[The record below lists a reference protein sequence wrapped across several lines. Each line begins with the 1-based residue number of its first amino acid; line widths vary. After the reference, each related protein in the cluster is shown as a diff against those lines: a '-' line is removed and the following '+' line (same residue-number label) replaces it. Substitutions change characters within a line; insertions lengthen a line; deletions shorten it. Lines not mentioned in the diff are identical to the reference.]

1 MTQAIVE
8 QVELVKTSVRDNSNK
23 FYSIILYSNGDVVC
37 RWGRVGA
44 AGESQTHAGGG
55 TAKLRQLERAKT
67 SRGYRRVDTGAT
79 PSSAA
84 SGSAAVHAAA
94 RAALSDGA
102 LETEEL
108 IGHLARVNRHAIQI
122 ASGGLITATAA
133 NGVQTARGP
142 VSAASVAEARTVLAS
157 ASAGDLDAI
166 DRYLMLVPQVMP
178 RTAGWH
184 AQFADTEFL
193 SGQRDFLDQLD
204 AAVAISPVGGAT
216 AHFCHRLAVLP
227 DGHEDA
233 NQLRSW
239 FERTR
244 NKHHRDVARLR
255 MIRVWALTGTAGAA
269 DWAQTRERLGGRTRQ
284 LWHGTVPANVLSILH
299 RGLYVPPVSGTS
311 VQITGR
317 MFGAGVYLSD
327 QATKSLR
334 YSHGS
339 WSGTRQDRC
348 YMLAADVAMGREL
361 RTGPGDDR
369 NEVVRRMR
377 QGEGTGRRRYDS
389 LVVTGGTCGVVNNEM
404 IVPDPKQVLL
414 KYLCEF
420 RDAERVVEL

>member
-1 MTQAIVE
+1 MTTTIVE
-8 QVELVKTSVRDNSNK
+8 RVELVKTSARENSNK
-23 FYSIILYSNGDVVC
+23 FYSITLYDNGDVVC

-44 AGESQTHAGGG
+44 ARGESQTHAGGG
-55 TAKLRQLERAKT
+55 TVKLRQIEHAKT
-67 SRGYRRVDTGAT
+67 GRGYRRVHAGAS
-79 PSSAA
+79 PSSTA
-84 SGSAAVHAAA
+84 SGSAVVHAAA

-102 LETEEL
+102 DETEEL
-108 IGHLARVNRHAIQI
+108 IGQLARVNRHAIQI
-122 ASGGLITATAA
+122 ASGGLITATAV

-184 AQFADTEFL
+184 AQFADTAFL
-193 SGQRDFLDQLD
+193 ASQRDFLDQLD
-204 AAVAISPVGGAT
+204 AAVAISPADGAT
-216 AHFCHRLAVLP
+216 AGFRYRLAVLP
-227 DGHEDA
+227 DGHGDA
-233 NQLRSW
+233 DQLRAR

-244 NKHHRDVARLR
+244 NEHHRDVVGLR
-255 MIRVWALTGTAGAA
+255 MLRVWALTDTTGAA
-269 DWAQTRERLGGRTRQ
+269 GWAQTRERLGGETRQ

-299 RGLYVPPVSGTS
+299 RGLYVPPSSGTS
-311 VQITGR
+311 IQITGR

-327 QATKSLR
+327 QSSKSLR

-339 WSGTRQDRC
+339 WSGTRQDHC

-389 LVVTGGTCGVVNNEM
+389 LVVSAGTCGVINNEM
-404 IVPDPKQVLL
+404 IVPDSGQILL
-414 KYLCEF
+414 KYVCEF
-420 RDAERVVEL
+420 R